1 MNIYGKK
8 CFKKNC
14 HYVTFSLI
22 ANLLCNKAFELKIP
36 FKKTHTSTNQTLL
49 STKI

>member
-1 MNIYGKK
+1 MEKNVKK
-8 CFKKNC
+8 KI
-14 HYVTFSLI
+14 VTMSLFSLI
-22 ANLLCNKAFELKIP
+22 ANLLCNKAFELKTP